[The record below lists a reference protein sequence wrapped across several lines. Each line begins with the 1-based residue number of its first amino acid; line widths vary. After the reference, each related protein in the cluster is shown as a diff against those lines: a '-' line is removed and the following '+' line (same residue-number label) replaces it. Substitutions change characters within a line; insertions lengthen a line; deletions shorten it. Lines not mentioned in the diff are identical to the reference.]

1 MTPFKFG
8 LHYYRKSIP
17 LAIFCQLLS
26 FIALSA
32 DLLLPLVMELFIDY
46 VICSNTPD
54 KTSIFYFLLDG
65 SAGEVHSIELF
76 IHIALFYLGILLI
89 RLVLVYIRNVVNQVL
104 GLRLETKLRE
114 VTYKKLMELDSQT
127 IAGYNSGELLQT
139 INSDTIMYKDL
150 FCHIYPNILDAMFV
164 LCVSIVVLFTMN
176 PWLLLIP
183 VCLAPFFVV
192 GLQKFKHKARDKYFT
207 IRSNNSAMNLTVQ
220 ENIEAVRLVRAF
232 TNEKFEKQKFDKAN
246 EKLKKSHLDQIQLS
260 ARFEVLFSTLKLIAY
275 IGTIGVSA
283 LLVINGEFYVGFL
296 VACVN
301 YVMKIVQYVT
311 QINTSIFIMQQ
322 MNVAGIKMM
331 EFMARPSKVTDV
343 GLKDDDSALGAS
355 PASGARGSE
364 NSRNAHGS
372 AEARGT
378 AATGVSATGA
388 DSGVGKL
395 TKSDISSE
403 QLARPDI
410 KVDDIS
416 LEIEGKKILSHITL
430 DIPYGKKIGI
440 AGSTGSGKSMLLEAI
455 MRNYELSD
463 GKITICG
470 TDCRKIPLDTL
481 RREFATVFQEAFLFS
496 NTITSNIQYTDDVYA
511 PQKPDAEE
519 SMLTA
524 AKNAQSHDFIE
535 RMPLKYETIV
545 GERGIGISGGQKQR
559 LSIARALYKDS
570 PILIL
575 DDSTS
580 ALDIETEKALLKSLS
595 ENYPEKTLLISAHRL
610 SSVVGC
616 DEIIY
621 LKDGEIAERGTFE
634 ELMAMNGHFAT
645 VYAIQ
650 EAQNKSVM
658 NFDSV
663 VQAHDFQAFSER
675 IGRKAN

>member
-8 LHYYRKSIP
+8 LHYYKRNVP
-17 LAIFCQLLS
+17 LALLSQLIS
-26 FIALSA
+26 FIALTA

-65 SAGEVHSIELF
+65 SAGEVHTMELF
-76 IHIALFYLGILLI
+76 IHIALFYMGILLI
-89 RLVLVYIRNVVNQVL
+89 RLVLVYVRNVLNQVL

-127 IAGYNSGELLQT
+127 ISGYNSGELLQT

-150 FCHIYPNILDAMFV
+150 FSHIYPNILDALFV
-164 LCVSIVVLFTMN
+164 LIVSIVVLYSMN

-183 VCLAPFFVV
+183 ACLTPFFAIA
-192 GLQKFKHKARDKYFT
+192 LQKFKYKAREKYFA
-207 IRSNNSAMNLTVQ
+207 IRANNSGMNLTVQ

-232 TNEKFEKQKFDKAN
+232 TNEEFEKQKFDKAN
-246 EKLKKSHLDQIQLS
+246 EKLKASHLDQIRLS

-275 IGTIGVSA
+275 VGTICVSA
-283 LLVINGEFYVGFL
+283 LLVIKGEFYVGFL
-296 VACVN
+296 VACLN

-311 QINTSIFIMQQ
+311 QINTSIFVMQQ

-331 EFMARPSKVTDV
+331 EFMARPSRVADV
-343 GLKDDDSALGAS
+343 GLEGSSGTSGLKFDAS
-355 PASGARGSE
+355 
-364 NSRNAHGS
+364 
-372 AEARGT
+372 
-378 AATGVSATGA
+378 SATGG
-388 DSGVGKL
+388 SEKSLSSEQLSSEQFTSEQL
-395 TKSDISSE
+395 TSEQLASE

-416 LEIEGKKILSHITL
+416 LEIDGKKILSHISL

-455 MRNYELSD
+455 MRNYELSG
-463 GKITICG
+463 GKITIGG
-470 TDCRKIPLDTL
+470 TDCRTIPLDTL
-481 RREFATVFQEAFLFS
+481 RREFACVFQEAFLFS
-496 NTITSNIQYTDDVYA
+496 NTITSNIEYTDDVYA
-511 PQKPDAEE
+511 PQKPGTEE
-519 SMLTA
+519 RMLTA
-524 AKNAQSHDFIE
+524 AKNAQAHDFVD

-559 LSIARALYKDS
+559 LSIARSLYKDS
-570 PILIL
+570 PVLIL

-580 ALDIETEKALLKSLS
+580 ALDIETEKELLKSLS

-621 LKDGEIAERGTFE
+621 LKDGEIAERGTFK
-634 ELMAMNGHFAT
+634 ELMAMNGHFAA
-645 VYAIQ
+645 VYNIQ

-663 VQAHDFQAFSER
+663 VSAHDYQAFSER